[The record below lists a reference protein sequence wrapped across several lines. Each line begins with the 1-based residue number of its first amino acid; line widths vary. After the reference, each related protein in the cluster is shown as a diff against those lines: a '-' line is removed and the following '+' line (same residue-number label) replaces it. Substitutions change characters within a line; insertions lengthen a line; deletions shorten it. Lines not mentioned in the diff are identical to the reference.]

1 MKLQILVPQYLE
13 SEEVFKPLLDSIAIQ
28 QNIDMNEIGMIICND
43 GTNIKLSQDFLNQ
56 YPFKIEY
63 YFCPRRGVSATRN
76 SCLQYATADYV
87 MFCDDDD
94 MFYSVC
100 ALWYIFEAMKE
111 NFDIFD
117 CTFIE
122 EVHDTET
129 NSGLIIYSPHI
140 RDRDGL
146 HGKAYRRQYLIDNDI
161 KFNETI
167 NLHEDSYFNTLAYLF
182 TTNIYHYDEPLYL
195 WKWRDDST
203 CRLHPK
209 FYMTTYDTLIWGHE
223 ALYNELRKRGMG
235 VHATACLLF
244 IIYDTYYLF
253 HNTEWAMPQNK
264 QYLDHAA
271 TAFKEWFQ
279 QYREFWQQ
287 ADKDSL
293 KTIYTA
299 AYPDRE
305 IDINDLNQWLNSL

>member
-13 SEEVFKPLLDSIAIQ
+13 SEEIFKPLLDSIKIQ

-43 GTNIKLSQDFLNQ
+43 GTNIILSQDFLDS

-63 YFCPRRGVSATRN
+63 HFCPRRGVSATRN
-76 SCLQYATADYV
+76 SCFQYATADYV
-87 MFCDDDD
+87 MYCDDDD

-122 EVHDTET
+122 EVHSEDKQY
-129 NSGLIIYSPHI
+129 IIYSPHI
-140 RDRDGL
+140 RDRMGL
-146 HGKAYRRQYLIDNDI
+146 HGKVYRRQYLIDNNV
-161 KFNETI
+161 KFNEKI

-209 FYMTTYDTLIWGHE
+209 FYMTTYDTLVWGHDE
-223 ALYNELRKRGMG
+223 LYQELMNRNMR
-235 VHATACLLF
+235 VQATACLLF
-244 IIYDTYYLF
+244 NIYDNYTLLHQTEWCLEENKEYREWAIKIFADWFKQYKDFWNTTDKSKLEIIY
-253 HNTEWAMPQNK
+253 K
-264 QYLDHAA
+264 
-271 TAFKEWFQ
+271 
-279 QYREFWQQ
+279 
-287 ADKDSL
+287 
-293 KTIYTA
+293 A
-299 AYPDRE
+299 AYP
-305 IDINDLNQWLNSL
+305 INTVNINVLDAWLNSL